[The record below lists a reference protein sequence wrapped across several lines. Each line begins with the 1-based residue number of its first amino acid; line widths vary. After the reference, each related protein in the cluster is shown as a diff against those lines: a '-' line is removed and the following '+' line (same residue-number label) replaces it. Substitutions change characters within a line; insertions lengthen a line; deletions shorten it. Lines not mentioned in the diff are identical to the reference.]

1 MRTVYTAPGRTACA
15 EVEVSILQRLTYTV
29 VRLRGDIDIATA
41 PAVRV
46 RLLGVPRFGVR
57 LLILDLSEVSFCDA
71 AGLGVLI
78 STKRR
83 ATLLGITLRLTNPS
97 LQVAKLLRI
106 NGLDRS
112 LAIYRRGQTGSL
124 RVRLAGGHIRE

>member
-1 MRTVYTAPGRTACA
+1 MRTVYTAPGRTTCA
-15 EVEVSILQRLTYTV
+15 EVEVSILQRPTYTV

-41 PAVRV
+41 PAVRA

-78 STKRR
+78 SIKRR
-83 ATLLGITLRLTNPS
+83 ATLLGITLRLTDPS
-97 LQVAKLLRI
+97 FQVAKLLRI

-124 RVRLAGGHIRE
+124 RGRLAGGHIRE